1 MCDVSGCWADKVR
14 KGCRERWGLGFKEG
28 ALSLDLRALSSLG
41 QKGASSWV
49 ASGGETVEPRG
60 ALGGTHGKTRT
71 GPSSWFVLPHF
82 FLVVPGHKDPVHPF
96 IAFSSF
102 QKNDGYL
109 SAAPGTHAW
118 VNLLS
123 APLSSQCTR
132 MPL

>member
-1 MCDVSGCWADKVR
+1 M
-14 KGCRERWGLGFKEG
+14 ERPELGPLLG
-28 ALSLDLRALSSLG
+28 SSF
-41 QKGASSWV
+41 
-49 ASGGETVEPRG
+49 PI
-60 ALGGTHGKTRT
+60 
-71 GPSSWFVLPHF
+71 F

-109 SAAPGTHAW
+109 SAAPRTHAW